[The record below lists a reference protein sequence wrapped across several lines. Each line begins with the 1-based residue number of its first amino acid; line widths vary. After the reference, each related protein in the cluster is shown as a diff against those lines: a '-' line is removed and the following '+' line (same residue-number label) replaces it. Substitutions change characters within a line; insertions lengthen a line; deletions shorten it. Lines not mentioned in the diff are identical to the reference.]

1 MSKAFYVKMA
11 WQNLV
16 KNKKVYIPFLL
27 TSVFATMMLYMI
39 VGLASNKGLKAL
51 PGGQDMQ
58 MMLGL
63 GVFVVEMFL
72 LIFLFYTNSFLLKR
86 RKKEFGL

>member
-27 TSVFATMMLYMI
+27 TSVFAT
-39 VGLASNKGLKAL
+39 
-51 PGGQDMQ
+51 
-58 MMLGL
+58 
-63 GVFVVEMFL
+63 
-72 LIFLFYTNSFLLKR
+72 
-86 RKKEFGL
+86 